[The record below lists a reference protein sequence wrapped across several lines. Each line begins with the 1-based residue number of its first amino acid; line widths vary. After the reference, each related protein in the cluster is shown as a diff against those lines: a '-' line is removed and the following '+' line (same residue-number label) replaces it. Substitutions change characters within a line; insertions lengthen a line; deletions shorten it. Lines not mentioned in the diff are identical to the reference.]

1 MFCMVHRVANCVRPF
16 LALATIIAG
25 LQFASAAD
33 DKPASARRPNI
44 LFLLTDDQRADTI
57 HALGNGVIQTPNLDR
72 LAESGLALGNCYC
85 MGSDMPAVCFPSR
98 SMLLSGRSLF
108 HLKHKQGGYKV
119 RYEVNFPKTF
129 REAGYETYHHGKR
142 QNGPTGIYKDFEH
155 EKYLVDDEA
164 ERQSGRPGK
173 EIADAAITFL
183 ETRSKNRPFFAYLA
197 FANPHDPRI
206 VIPDYR
212 QRYDESRMPL
222 PANYLPIH
230 PFDNGWLTG
239 RDERLAPWPR
249 TADVVRTHL
258 TDYYGVITYLDE
270 QIGRILEA
278 LRRSGEY
285 DNTLIVFSSDHGLA
299 LGSHGLMG
307 KQNLYESGMKVP
319 LIFAGPGIRHGRT
332 EALLYL
338 HDVFPTVCDLAGIA
352 PPPGL
357 DAHSF
362 ANVITG
368 KSESGRDAIFL
379 AFMEV
384 QRAVRVGDWK
394 LIRYPQINFSQLFNL
409 RDDPAEIHN
418 ISDRHPDKERELFA
432 LLEKLQAANG
442 DVLPLS
448 VPHPHNPVVT
458 AESLRQRPEK

>member
-1 MFCMVHRVANCVRPF
+1 MVPRVTDRVRLL
-16 LALATIIAG
+16 LAIVTLLASSQT
-25 LQFASAAD
+25 ASAAD
-33 DKPASARRPNI
+33 DRPASAHRPNI

-57 HALGNGVIQTPNLDR
+57 HALGNRVIQTPNLDR
-72 LAESGLALGNCYC
+72 LVQSGLAFRNAYC
-85 MGSDMPAVCFPSR
+85 MGSDLPAVCFPSR
-98 SMLLSGRSLF
+98 SMLLSGLSLF

-119 RYEVNFPKTF
+119 RYEVNFPKTL

-155 EKYLVDDEA
+155 EKYLADDEA
-164 ERQSGRPGK
+164 ERRSGRPGK

-206 VIPDYR
+206 VIPEYR
-212 QRYDESRMPL
+212 RRYDESQMPL

-230 PFDNGWLTG
+230 PFDDGWMTG

-249 TADVVRTHL
+249 TPDVVRKHL

-278 LRRSGEY
+278 LRRSGQY
-285 DNTLIVFSSDHGLA
+285 DNTLIIFSSDHGLA

-319 LIFAGPGIRHGRT
+319 LIFAGPGIRRGES
-332 EALLYL
+332 EALVYL
-338 HDVFPTVCDLAGIA
+338 HDVFPTVCDLAGIS
-352 PPPGL
+352 PPQGL
-357 DAHSF
+357 GARSF
-362 ANVITG
+362 ADVVTG
-368 KSESGRDAIFL
+368 QTNAGRDAIFL
-379 AFMEV
+379 AFMEC

-394 LIRYPQINFSQLFNL
+394 LIRYPQINFSQLFDLRADPDERHNL
-409 RDDPAEIHN
+409 FERRPA
-418 ISDRHPDKERELFA
+418 KTAELTA
-432 LLEKLQAANG
+432 WLVRLQTANG
-442 DVLPLS
+442 DSLPLS
-448 VPHPHNPVVT
+448 SAHPLSALVT
-458 AESLRQRPEK
+458 AEGLNRQLGK